1 MALTYDLENDIRYK
15 QGQEKKAI
23 SAIKNML
30 SANLSKKQIADFLE
44 VPLEFVQKIADSL
57 KN

>member
-1 MALTYDLENDIRYK
+1 MALIYDLESDIRYK
-15 QGQEKKAI
+15 QEQEKKAI

-30 SANLSKKQIADFLE
+30 SANLSKKQIAD
-44 VPLEFVQKIADSL
+44 SL